1 MATPKEPANKSPRSN
16 ANAPYFDSIL
26 HMAAQSRFVLFPALH
41 GPEQI
46 ERLIKS
52 NAVVDM
58 AIVVAQSSPSALD
71 TAEEIAKE
79 LTVSC
84 GGHYEVHTYTGQ
96 NGRMAHPIIIT
107 YLSRKA

>member
-1 MATPKEPANKSPRSN
+1 MASPKEPANKKERTN
-16 ANAPYFDSIL
+16 ANTPYFDSIL
-26 HMAAQSRFVLFPALH
+26 HMAAQSRFVMFPALH

-46 ERLIKS
+46 ERLIKGG
-52 NAVVDM
+52 AVVDM
-58 AIVVAQSSPSALD
+58 AIVVAQGSPSALD
-71 TAEEIAKE
+71 TAEEVARE
-79 LTVSC
+79 LTVPC